1 MIPMLRRGTS
11 EGDCKMS
18 GWKFPQYAMMTF
30 TAMLLLA
37 GCVSQKK
44 YDTLDAEYQQ
54 LNQTMS
60 AEVAANQ
67 MQITRLRDAI
77 KVTVNNELLFPS
89 GDWQMPAEAQQT
101 IGKIVPIL
109 APKQQAKIQVNGYT
123 DNVPIGPG
131 LMRQGITSNLELS
144 QKRADTVMQFLIAQG
159 VNPSLVSAQGFG
171 EKDPVASN
179 DTPEGR
185 AQNRRVELTLA
196 GAGN

>member
-1 MIPMLRRGTS
+1 MPRCGTS
-11 EGDCKMS
+11 EGDGTMS
-18 GWKFPQYAMMTF
+18 EWKCPQWAALTC
-30 TAMLLLA
+30 TALLVLA
-37 GCVSQKK
+37 GCVSQQK
-44 YDTLDAEYQQ
+44 YDALDTEYQQ

-67 MQITRLRDAI
+67 MQITRLQNAI

-89 GDWQMPAEAQQT
+89 GDWQMSAEAQRT
-101 IGKIVPIL
+101 ISKIVPIL
-109 APKQQAKIQVNGYT
+109 APKQQTKIRVNGYT

-131 LMRQGITSNLELS
+131 LVRQGITSNLELS
-144 QKRADTVMQFLIAQG
+144 QKRADNVMQFMIAQG
-159 VNPSLVSAQGFG
+159 VNPSLVSAQGLG

-196 GAGN
+196 GAGK